1 MQSYR
6 ESFQKKLKDPGS
18 FTIPCTVGQ
27 HAFEKA
33 LCDLGTSINLMPLSI
48 VKKLTLGQLT
58 PTTLSLHMADCSLT
72 YPISIVEDVLV
83 KIDKFIFP
91 MDFVVLDMEKNYEA
105 RLILGGPFLAITQ
118 VLIYVQN
125 GDLTVRVGD
134 EHVKFSCISACSYQ
148 MKIRPII

>member
-1 MQSYR
+1 
-6 ESFQKKLKDPGS
+6 
-18 FTIPCTVGQ
+18 
-27 HAFEKA
+27 
-33 LCDLGTSINLMPLSI
+33 MPLSI

-58 PTTLSLHMADCSLT
+58 PTTLSFQMADCSLT
-72 YPISIVEDVLV
+72 YPTCIVEDVLV

-91 MDFVVLDMEKNYEA
+91 IDFVVLEMEKNCEA
-105 RLILGGPFLAITQ
+105 RLILGGPFLAIAQ

-134 EHVKFSCISACSYQ
+134 EHVKFSCIKACSYQ